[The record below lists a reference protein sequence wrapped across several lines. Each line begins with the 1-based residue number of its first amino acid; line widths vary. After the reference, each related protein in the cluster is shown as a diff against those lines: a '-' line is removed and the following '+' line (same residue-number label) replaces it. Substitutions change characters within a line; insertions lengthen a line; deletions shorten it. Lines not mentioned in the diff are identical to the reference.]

1 MLKACGAMCGLLE
14 GKLVQGEAT
23 KRGFGS
29 DVFVV
34 NGLISM
40 YCRCGEPGYAR
51 VAFDGF
57 SEKDLVSWNSM
68 LAGYVGC
75 EEMEKAQNLFD
86 EMPQRDVVSWS
97 IMIDGYGKVRKLNII
112 LAVLIIEA
120 AW

>member
-14 GKLVQGEAT
+14 GGLVQGEAV
-23 KRGFGS
+23 KRGFGG

-40 YCRCGEPGYAR
+40 YCRCGETGWAR
-51 VAFDGF
+51 AVFDGF

-68 LAGYVGC
+68 LGGYVWCG
-75 EEMEKAQNLFD
+75 EMENAQNMFD
-86 EMPQRDVVSWS
+86 EMPERDVVSWS
-97 IMIDGYGKVRKLNII
+97 IMIDGYGKVRNLNII
-112 LAVLIIEA
+112 LAVLIIQV